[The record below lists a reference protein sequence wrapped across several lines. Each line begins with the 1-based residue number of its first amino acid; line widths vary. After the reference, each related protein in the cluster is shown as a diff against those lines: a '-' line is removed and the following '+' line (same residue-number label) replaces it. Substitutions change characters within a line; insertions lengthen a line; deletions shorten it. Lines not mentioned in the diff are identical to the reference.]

1 MYELRK
7 STQIIRQQVQSKQ
20 KEALL
25 LQSIMKLW
33 NYLTSL
39 WHSKSTRGFKNQLI
53 RKVQQRLSNNCKL
66 WLQKIQ
72 YGSTYVCSQVGPCW
86 QAGLLKAVLWKH
98 SDACEVNRI
107 LHI

>member
-1 MYELRK
+1 
-7 STQIIRQQVQSKQ
+7 
-20 KEALL
+20 
-25 LQSIMKLW
+25 MKLW

-39 WHSKSTRGFKNQLI
+39 LHSKSGFNMPLM
-53 RKVQQRLSNNCKL
+53 RNVQQRLLNNCKL

-107 LHI
+107 LHINPPPF